1 MVAAVVISNTE
12 QDKQKTWRV
21 PIVITWNTF
30 FFFLY
35 GWYQM
40 DLETVNFTRLGY
52 FLYLQ
57 EKSLYVQFLI
67 LYAMA
72 KKNH

>member
-1 MVAAVVISNTE
+1 
-12 QDKQKTWRV
+12 
-21 PIVITWNTF
+21 
-30 FFFLY
+30 
-35 GWYQM
+35 M